1 MPLTSGLLGPLHS
14 HAQHQNNSDGDDGD
28 GDGDDDM
35 GEEER
40 FIKKFFFFK
49 N

>member
-14 HAQHQNNSDGDDGD
+14 HAQHQNNSDGD